1 MDKIFRLWEAKPPGA
16 LGEDLLRD
24 IPFLTAYWPNAERRS
39 GASIIVCP
47 GGGYGGLMDY
57 EGRDYALWLNDRG
70 ITAFVLNYRLATHG
84 YRHPVITND
93 LVRAVRFVRA
103 HALKWG
109 LEPSRIGVIGSSAGG
124 HLAAMSLVH
133 FDAGL
138 ENAADPIE
146 RVSSRPD
153 FGILCYAVLS
163 MGSAIGHDGSKMNLL
178 GPDPKPEDIDYL
190 SAELQVKKET
200 PPCFIFHTQADEIV
214 KVDNALHFAAA
225 LVAQEVPVSLH
236 IYPTGLH
243 GVALGFKDYVT
254 GDKRPLHPW
263 TLELDGWLR
272 NYGFIS
278 V

>member
-1 MDKIFRLWEAKPPGA
+1 MDKIFRLWEMKPPGA
-16 LGEDLLRD
+16 LGDDPLRD
-24 IPFLTAYWPNAERRS
+24 IPFLTAYWPGADRRS

-138 ENAADPIE
+138 ENADDPVE

-163 MGSAIGHDGSKMNLL
+163 MGSAIGHDGSKKNLL

-225 LVAQEVPVSLH
+225 LIAQEVPVSLH

-243 GVALGFKDYVT
+243 GVALGFNGYET

-272 NYGFIS
+272 NYGFTS
-278 V
+278 L

>member
-1 MDKIFRLWEAKPPGA
+1 MDKTFRLWEMKPPGA
-16 LGEDLLRD
+16 LGEDPTRD
-24 IPFLTAYWPNAERRS
+24 IPFLTAYWPKADRRS
-39 GASIIVCP
+39 GASVIVCP

-93 LVRAVRFVRA
+93 LVRAVRFVRT

-109 LEPSRIGVIGSSAGG
+109 LETSRVGVMGSSAGG
-124 HLAAMSLVH
+124 HLAAVSLVH

-138 ENAADPIE
+138 ENAKDPIE
-146 RVSSRPD
+146 RASSRPD
-153 FGILCYAVLS
+153 FGILCYAVIS
-163 MGSAIGHDGSKMNLL
+163 MGPAIGHDGSKKNLL

-200 PPCFIFHTQADEIV
+200 PPCFVFHTQADEIV

-225 LVAQEVPVSLH
+225 LVAHDVPVSLH
-236 IYPTGLH
+236 IYPTGPH
-243 GVALGFKDYVT
+243 GIALGFKGYES

-263 TLELDGWLR
+263 TIELEGWLR
-272 NYGFIS
+272 NYGFTS
-278 V
+278 R